1 MTTMRNPIPGTIG
14 FSGWCALVLAA
25 PFIAYRQGVMTPP
38 DFERWIAISYAST
51 WRALVPPAVLL
62 VSAALVVG
70 CRRLPAFAA
79 WAGGM
84 VGLAASWL
92 LMDRAMEM
100 HAGKFDGLVE
110 ILTLLFGVVAVLL
123 GVLIGTWRRKRVREA
138 SAA

>member
-1 MTTMRNPIPGTIG
+1 MRNPVPGTIG
-14 FSGWCALVLAA
+14 FSVWCALVLAA

-51 WRALVPPAVLL
+51 WRALVPPAVVL

-70 CRRLPAFAA
+70 RRRLPAVAA

-100 HAGKFDGLVE
+100 HAGKLDGLVE
-110 ILTLLFGVVAVLL
+110 MLTLLFGAAAVLV
-123 GVLIGTWRRKRVREA
+123 GVLIGMWRRKRVREA
-138 SAA
+138 SVA